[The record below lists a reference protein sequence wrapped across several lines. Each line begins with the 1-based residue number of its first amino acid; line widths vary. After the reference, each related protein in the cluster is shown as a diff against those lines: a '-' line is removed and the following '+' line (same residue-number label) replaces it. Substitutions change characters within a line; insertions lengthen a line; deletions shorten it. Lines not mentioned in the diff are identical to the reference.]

1 VTSLVTLADAKAHL
15 RVTHDL
21 EDALILD
28 KALQATDACL
38 DYLKRIVVPPDW
50 DTETVPP
57 RVKAAILLQLEDLYA
72 NRGADATG
80 PTPTSAGDRLADGY
94 LSPRVT
100 ALLYRLRDPA
110 LA

>member
-1 VTSLVTLADAKAHL
+1 MTSLVTLVDAKAHL

-21 EDALILD
+21 EDALIAD
-28 KALQATDACL
+28 KAVQATDACL
-38 DYLKRIVVPPDW
+38 DYLKLLLIPPDW
-50 DTETVPP
+50 TTETVPP

-72 NRGADATG
+72 NRGADGTG
-80 PTPTSAGDRLADGY
+80 PTPTAGADRQADGY

>member
-28 KALQATDACL
+28 KAEQATDACL
-38 DYLKRIVVPPDW
+38 DYLKFPLGWELWTP
-50 DTETVPP
+50 ETVP
-57 RVKAAILLQLEDLYA
+57 RRLRAAVLLQLEDLYA